1 MSLKVILSTDQF
13 TNTTVYIPQ
22 FIFLSDS
29 DIPHSANAA
38 SLLRFFSSLREP
50 N

>member
-13 TNTTVYIPQ
+13 TKTTVYIPQ
-22 FIFLSDS
+22 FIFLSD
-29 DIPHSANAA
+29 IPHYANAA